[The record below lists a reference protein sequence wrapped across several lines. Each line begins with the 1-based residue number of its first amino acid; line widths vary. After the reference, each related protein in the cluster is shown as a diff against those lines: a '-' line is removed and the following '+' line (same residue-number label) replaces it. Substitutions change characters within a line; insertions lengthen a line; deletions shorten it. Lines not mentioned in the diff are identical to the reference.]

1 MRVVPCRRE
10 MGQWDPELRASA
22 EARQASKQA
31 SRKQDKA
38 ATGKARNDK
47 RAHRTTKM
55 RWGEEGEEQ
64 KNSV

>member
-1 MRVVPCRRE
+1 

-22 EARQASKQA
+22 EARQAASKQA

-47 RAHRTTKM
+47 SAHRTTKM
-55 RWGEEGEEQ
+55 RWGGGEEGAEQ